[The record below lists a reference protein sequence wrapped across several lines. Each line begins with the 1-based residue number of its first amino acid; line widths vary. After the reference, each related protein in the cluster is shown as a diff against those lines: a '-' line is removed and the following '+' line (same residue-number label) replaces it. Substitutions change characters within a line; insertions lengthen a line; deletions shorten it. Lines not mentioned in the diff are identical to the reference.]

1 MARRKKV
8 EEKNYDELI
17 QVSEDRIT
25 TLTND
30 LKEEKANLKQLK
42 KDKIRYDEMLEE
54 KKKEDEIRKLSE
66 LIAESGKSID
76 DIKKLLTE

>member
-17 QVSEDRIT
+17 QVSEERIT

-66 LIAESGKSID
+66 LIAESGKYID

>member
-17 QVSEDRIT
+17 QVSEERIT

-54 KKKEDEIRKLSE
+54 KKKEEEIRKLSE
-66 LIAESGKSID
+66 LSAESGKSID

>member
-17 QVSEDRIT
+17 QVSEERIT

-66 LIAESGKSID
+66 LIAESGKSIY
-76 DIKKLLTE
+76 DIKKI